1 MGNDCTAHMNRFL
14 AFLLVLIST
23 AVLAAPAATAGP
35 ITKQNGGNAVALN
48 ATSICTIPFYV
59 NYGLC
64 GGNPQA
70 FTNVSL
76 QLNAV
81 QPKAGVWNLELAF
94 SGLAP
99 AATYRLYGNQSS
111 TPAVPGDIP
120 PFFAMTSG
128 TSDADGKLKLKYQT
142 TNPANLSFDLNYF
155 AGPPGFAGGPDYT
168 VVTTY
173 WSNQKLQVKSDGT
186 LFVP

>member
-1 MGNDCTAHMNRFL
+1 MTRFL
-14 AFLLVLIST
+14 GFLLALVST
-23 AVLAAPAATAGP
+23 AILAAPAVGAP
-35 ITKQNGGNAVALN
+35 ITKQNGGSAVLTSV
-48 ATSICTIPFYV
+48 TSICTIPFYV

-81 QPKAGVWNLELAF
+81 QPKTGVWNLELTF

-111 TPAVPGDIP
+111 AVAVPGVIP
-120 PFFAMTSG
+120 PFFAITSG
-128 TSDADGKLKLKYQT
+128 ISEADGKLKLKYQT
-142 TNPANLSFDLNYF
+142 TNPANLSFDLNFF

-173 WSNQKLQVKSDGT
+173 WSNQKLQVKPDGT

>member
-1 MGNDCTAHMNRFL
+1 MTRFL
-14 AFLLVLIST
+14 GLLLALVSSAI
-23 AVLAAPAATAGP
+23 LAAPAVGAP
-35 ITKQNGGNAVALN
+35 ITKQNGGNAVTLN
-48 ATSICTIPFYV
+48 VTSICTIPFYV

-64 GGNPQA
+64 GGDPQA

-81 QPKAGVWNLELAF
+81 QPKAGVWNLEFTF

-111 TPAVPGDIP
+111 SLAVPGDIP

-128 TSDADGKLKLKYQT
+128 ISDADGKLKLKYQT

>member
-1 MGNDCTAHMNRFL
+1 MNRFL
-14 AFLLVLIST
+14 ASLLVLVST
-23 AVLAAPAATAGP
+23 AILAAPVATGAP
-35 ITKQNGGNAVALN
+35 ITKQNGGGAVLTSV
-48 ATSICTIPFYV
+48 TSICTIPFYV

-64 GGNPQA
+64 AGNPQA

-81 QPKAGVWNLELAF
+81 QPKPGVWNLELTF
-94 SGLAP
+94 GGLTP
-99 AATYRLYGNQSS
+99 AATYRLYGNQS
-111 TPAVPGDIP
+111 PGVAVPG
-120 PFFAMTSG
+120 ATSG
-128 TSDADGKLKLKYQT
+128 FFPIASAIAEADGKLKLKYQT

-186 LFVP
+186 LFVA

>member
-1 MGNDCTAHMNRFL
+1 MIRFP
-14 AFLLVLIST
+14 AFLLVLVST
-23 AVLAAPAATAGP
+23 AILAAPAATGAP
-35 ITKQNGGNAVALN
+35 ITKQNGGDAVLTN
-48 ATSICTIPFYV
+48 VTSICTIPFYV

-94 SGLAP
+94 GGLAP
-99 AATYRLYGNQSS
+99 GATYRLYGNQS
-111 TPAVPGDIP
+111 PAVAVPGVITG
-120 PFFAMTSG
+120 FFPIVSG
-128 TSDADGKLKLKYQT
+128 ISEADGKLKFKYQT

-155 AGPPGFAGGPDYT
+155 AGPPGFFGGPDFT

-173 WSNQKLQVKSDGT
+173 WSNQKLQVKADGT